1 MARSTQSRLLNYRQR
16 NGLLFFRV
24 AESAEYDSLVRELK
38 RRVPAR
44 ARQFSRNT
52 LEWSVNLEYREIVE
66 ELFSGA
72 TPISEGEGSRRSR
85 RFRAQSG
92 ANGQIIWL
100 VLILTAIFT
109 VGAIFWADE
118 PAFLAA
124 DVQPTVTPLPMI
136 APTIAVQ
143 PSEAT
148 VNSTANLRAGPGL
161 LYAVTGQAVNGDRFI
176 PQSRAQDSEGFWWFK
191 LDQERWIRS
200 DLMVSTA
207 PGGLPLNLASIP
219 EEGSVQ
225 ATPTVIP

>member
-24 AESAEYDSLVRELK
+24 AESDEYDNLVRELK

-72 TPISEGEGSRRSR
+72 TPISEGDGSRRSR
-85 RFRAQSG
+85 RLRTQSG

-109 VGAIFWADE
+109 AGAIFWADE
-118 PAFLAA
+118 PVFLAA
-124 DVQPTVTPLPMI
+124 DLQPTATPMPLI
-136 APTIAVQ
+136 AAPAPVQ

-148 VNSTANLRAGPGL
+148 VNSTANVRAGPGL
-161 LYAVTGQAVNGDRFI
+161 LYAVSGQAAHGDRFV
-176 PQSRAQDSEGFWWFK
+176 PMSRAQDGDGFWWFK
-191 LDQERWIRS
+191 LDEERWIRS
-200 DLMVSTA
+200 DLVVSTA
-207 PGGLPLNLASIP
+207 AGELPLNLAGIP
-219 EEGSVQ
+219 EENTLQ
-225 ATPTVIP
+225 ATPTEIP